1 MHALLGRVYAE
12 TNRTPGGDHGVK
24 VGTCA
29 DDKDG
34 RLHIQLARLYL
45 KVGDRESARQAFAES
60 DRIRREGLTRAA
72 VAMEQGENNGE
83 SQ

>member
-1 MHALLGRVYAE
+1 MELKLALE
-12 TNRTPGGDHGVK
+12 
-24 VGTCA
+24 

-34 RLHIQLARLYL
+34 RIHYQLARLYL
-45 KVGDRESARQAFAES
+45 KVGDRESAKQAFEVS

-72 VAMEQGENNGE
+72 VAMQQGQDDRE